1 MCRSWVPYSEANQT
15 ANHILAKLHSFL
27 LALLRVLFQS
37 RVVVGRIQS
46 FVIVQMRSSLLNR
59 CKLGVFLS
67 ASYSLLRGPLT
78 TCQLTSPRLARETVS
93 LKESSL

>member
-1 MCRSWVPYSEANQT
+1 MCHSWVPYSEANQT

-27 LALLRVLFQS
+27 ELRILFQS

-46 FVIVQMRSSLLNR
+46 SVIVQMRSSLLNR

-67 ASYSLLRGPLT
+67 VSYSLLRGPLT
-78 TCQLTSPRLARETVS
+78 TCRLTSSRLARETVS
-93 LKESSL
+93 LEESSL